1 MGFYLNKAH
10 SLIKFS
16 YGFYIGSLTM
26 RDVLYLLLVQFLT
39 GVKDSVYGVFVI
51 YSLDL
56 KIQRNLQERQKR
68 LNDAIEA
75 RQPRRY
81 GGRTPPPTKPRV
93 IKEPRMIN
101 RVFQSCALGG
111 FIWLTVWIFTALIV
125 PWLQQQTNW
134 FLTVVPSVFNM
145 TSLTKTQEELQRY
158 DKSWTNVEIM
168 LHLIFSSLWVLPLY
182 IICKLIN
189 IVWFSDISNSI
200 YRALYGKTRPFP
212 SLSVAFADLI
222 YSLTFE
228 IVFFIQAQFVNV
240 VPMMNAEIEH
250 LQIQVM
256 CYIAYTF
263 YCIHVCLLYAIY
275 AFEYKWFNMGIE
287 LRNRIEL
294 IERHWPY
301 FCGFGLPMF
310 LLTNV
315 AFTYYPLVASAC
327 VYSSVFPFF
336 IVSGT
341 RASTPRSEAPFTL
354 YLTKP
359 SISFCNLLFNNAF
372 RRPQAN

>member
-1 MGFYLNKAH
+1 
-10 SLIKFS
+10 
-16 YGFYIGSLTM
+16 
-26 RDVLYLLLVQFLT
+26 
-39 GVKDSVYGVFVI
+39 
-51 YSLDL
+51 
-56 KIQRNLQERQKR
+56 
-68 LNDAIEA
+68 
-75 RQPRRY
+75 
-81 GGRTPPPTKPRV
+81 
-93 IKEPRMIN
+93 
-101 RVFQSCALGG
+101 
-111 FIWLTVWIFTALIV
+111 
-125 PWLQQQTNW
+125 
-134 FLTVVPSVFNM
+134 M
-145 TSLTKTQEELQRY
+145 TSLTKTQEELHRY

-189 IVWFSDISNSI
+189 IVWFGDISTSI
-200 YRALYGKTRPFP
+200 YRVLYGRSRPFP
-212 SLSVAFADLI
+212 SLSVAVADLF

-228 IVFFIQAQFVNV
+228 TVFLIQAQFVNV
-240 VPMMNAEIEH
+240 VPMMNADIEH
-250 LQIQVM
+250 IQIQIM

-315 AFTYYPLVASAC
+315 AFSYYPLVASAC

-341 RASTPRSEAPFTL
+341 RASTPRTEAPFNL
-354 YLTKP
+354 HLTKP
-359 SISFCNLLFNNAF
+359 SISFCNVLFNNAL
-372 RRPQAN
+372 RRQVN

>member
-1 MGFYLNKAH
+1 
-10 SLIKFS
+10 
-16 YGFYIGSLTM
+16 
-26 RDVLYLLLVQFLT
+26 
-39 GVKDSVYGVFVI
+39 
-51 YSLDL
+51 
-56 KIQRNLQERQKR
+56 
-68 LNDAIEA
+68 
-75 RQPRRY
+75 
-81 GGRTPPPTKPRV
+81 
-93 IKEPRMIN
+93 
-101 RVFQSCALGG
+101 
-111 FIWLTVWIFTALIV
+111 
-125 PWLQQQTNW
+125 
-134 FLTVVPSVFNM
+134 M

-256 CYIAYTF
+256 CYIDYTF

-275 AFEYKWFNMGIE
+275 AFEYKWFNQGLELHKRLDFIE
-287 LRNRIEL
+287 AN
-294 IERHWPY
+294 WPY
-301 FCGFGLPMF
+301 FLGFGLPLAF
-310 LLTNV
+310 VTNYFPSV
-315 AFTYYPLVASAC
+315 VISGC
-327 VYSSVFPFF
+327 VFAIFFPFKMILHNF
-336 IVSGT
+336 
-341 RASTPRSEAPFTL
+341 L
-354 YLTKP
+354 K
-359 SISFCNLLFNNAF
+359 N
-372 RRPQAN
+372 

>member
-1 MGFYLNKAH
+1 
-10 SLIKFS
+10 
-16 YGFYIGSLTM
+16 
-26 RDVLYLLLVQFLT
+26 
-39 GVKDSVYGVFVI
+39 
-51 YSLDL
+51 
-56 KIQRNLQERQKR
+56 
-68 LNDAIEA
+68 
-75 RQPRRY
+75 
-81 GGRTPPPTKPRV
+81 
-93 IKEPRMIN
+93 
-101 RVFQSCALGG
+101 
-111 FIWLTVWIFTALIV
+111 
-125 PWLQQQTNW
+125 
-134 FLTVVPSVFNM
+134 
-145 TSLTKTQEELQRY
+145 
-158 DKSWTNVEIM
+158 M

-372 RRPQAN
+372 RRQQANWKIKPFTLVMLFQKPAATYLCRFSKWVCVPLAWVYVLSLFSIFQNFFATFVSINCSHFDCLLVFIILLNYILWCLTANDFFLTRFYQLLWLL